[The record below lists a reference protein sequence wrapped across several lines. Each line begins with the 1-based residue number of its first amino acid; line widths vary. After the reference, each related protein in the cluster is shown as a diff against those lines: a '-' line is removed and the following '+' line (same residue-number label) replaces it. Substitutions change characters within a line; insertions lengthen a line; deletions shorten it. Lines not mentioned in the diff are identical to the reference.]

1 MKQTRKKKVSGRR
14 AGLVLAAA
22 AVMIGGVACTSADP
36 AVENK
41 SSAPEAFGPA
51 GYRGLT
57 LGMAKDAALAGGK
70 LAAAPTSNLDGCA
83 DFSYAG
89 GPAPDPVRMKAEAD
103 IETRAK
109 DLNKQAD
116 ELEAKPDNDPGPNAS
131 AEEYAESAEQSA
143 KDTKV
148 FADSAQASADLA
160 TKREE
165 RDKAFVAAGGASFGK
180 DGLRE
185 LAAPA
190 DAKTAEGIGAGS
202 SLTDLKTA
210 YDARGMTVGDNGR
223 FQVPIAEKPDWI
235 FEFTTADGG
244 KVGSVS
250 MINPKS
256 KCA

>member
-1 MKQTRKKKVSGRR
+1 MFAVV
-14 AGLVLAAA
+14 AVLA
-22 AVMIGGVACTSADP
+22 GGVACSSGSSTTSP
-36 AVENK
+36 SGGK
-41 SSAPEAFGPA
+41 PEVFGPA

-70 LAAAPTSNLDGCA
+70 LAAPPTSTLDGCT

-89 GPAPDPVRMKAEAD
+89 GPAPDPARMKAEAD
-103 IETRAK
+103 VEAKAK

-116 ELEAKPDNDPGPNAS
+116 ELSAHPDKEPGPNAS
-131 AEEYAESAEQSA
+131 AQEYADSAEKSA

-148 FADSAQASADLA
+148 FADAAQASADLA
-160 TKREE
+160 TKREA
-165 RDKAFVAAGGASFGK
+165 RDRAFVAAGGASFGK

-190 DAKTAEGIGAGS
+190 DAKTAEGVGAGS
-202 SLTDLKTA
+202 SLNDLKTF
-210 YDARGMTVGDNGR
+210 YDAMGMKVGDNGR
-223 FQVPIAEKPDWI
+223 FQVPVEGKPDWVY
-235 FEFTTADGG
+235 EFTTADGG
-244 KVGSVS
+244 KVGAVS